1 MGGGGANLEWKVCCV
16 RGRVLPRGSGG
27 SPDPLGST
35 KTGSLGKSYITSAMA
50 SKACVM
56 RLGKEHQRLGK
67 EPVPN
72 IEAEPR

>member
-1 MGGGGANLEWKVCCV
+1 MSEGGFYQGDLE
-16 RGRVLPRGSGG
+16 VLQI
-27 SPDPLGST
+27 PLGST

>member
-1 MGGGGANLEWKVCCV
+1 MFVSEGGFYQGDLEI
-16 RGRVLPRGSGG
+16 
-27 SPDPLGST
+27 PLGST

>member
-1 MGGGGANLEWKVCCV
+1 MVEDCSVGGRRRCEPGVEGLLC
-16 RGRVLPRGSGG
+16 PRA
-27 SPDPLGST
+27 GST